1 MAMSA
6 AMFELPSTG
15 AAGKARA
22 TALANVGELA
32 GTPTSLVTYQSHGRL
47 AVIGPEAAAMK
58 AARTLSERLPVTVLV
73 PGAGRPDPGSSD
85 GIVVVRGGKAEVQ
98 GRLGRFT
105 VNLET
110 PEGTVALTEAAGLPV
125 EHFDLVLDLGETPL
139 IDYELPPVGYYA
151 PAGNEQALE
160 KALDELPEMSGE
172 FEKPKYF
179 NFKPELCAHSRSELS
194 GCTRCIEACPT
205 LAITSADE
213 VVSVDPYL
221 CQGAGSCVAACPSGA
236 MTYAFPTVSDLLGRI
251 RKLFAD
257 FREAGGEQ
265 PGLVLHDGWSRKALY
280 EQLAPH
286 MAEDL
291 LPLEVEEVGSVGMDT
306 WLAALAYGA
315 RGIAICV
322 TDYTPK
328 RMVRELEAQVEFARG
343 VLGGMGYPAPA
354 LSIAN
359 TSKADVATAVLAGM
373 PDALPL
379 QPARFVAPD
388 DKRGIL
394 RLAIEHLHRQAPAP
408 RKSTELPAGAPFGDV
423 RVSKTAC
430 TLCMGCVSVC
440 PTAALTAGGD
450 LPQLRFTE
458 WNCVQC
464 GLCEKACPEDAIRLQ
479 PRLLFDAESRQQPR
493 VLHEEPPFCCVSC
506 GKPFTTAGLLEKV
519 QRKLE
524 GHWMFQTEEDRR
536 RLQMCEHC
544 RVKDMFKSGRGGG
557 GPELPGGPI

>member
-1 MAMSA
+1 MSA
-6 AMFELPSTG
+6 RMAELPATG
-15 AAGKARA
+15 LAGKARA
-22 TALANVGELA
+22 AALANMVGIA
-32 GTPTSLVTYQSHGRL
+32 GSPTSLVTYQSHGRV
-47 AVIGPEAAAMK
+47 AVIGPEAAAME
-58 AARTLSERLPVTVLV
+58 AAHTLAGQLPVTVLV

-85 GIVVVRGGKAEVQ
+85 GIVVVRGGAAEVQ

-105 VNLET
+105 VNLDT

-139 IDYELPPVGYYA
+139 IDYEVPPVGYYA
-151 PAGNEQALE
+151 PAGDEKALR

-194 GCTRCIEACPT
+194 GCTRCIDACPT
-205 LAITSADE
+205 FAITSADE

-236 MTYAFPTVSDLLGRI
+236 MTYAYPTVSDLLGRI

-265 PGLVLHDGWSRKALY
+265 PGLVLHDGWSLKALY
-280 EQLAPH
+280 ERLAPD

-291 LPLEVEEVGSVGMDT
+291 VPLEVEEVGSVGMDT

-315 RGIAICV
+315 RAVVVCV

-354 LSIAN
+354 VSLAN
-359 TSKADVATAVLAGM
+359 TSRPEVAQAVLAG
-373 PDALPL
+373 LPAGLSL

-394 RLAIEHLHRQAPAP
+394 RLAIEHLHRFAPSP
-408 RKSTELPAGAPFGDV
+408 RKSVELPAGAPFGEV

-440 PTAALTAGGD
+440 PTAALTPGGD

-479 PRLLFDAESRQQPR
+479 PRLLFDAEARQQPR
-493 VLHEEPPFCCVSC
+493 VMHEEPPFCCVSC
-506 GKPFTTAGLLEKV
+506 GKPFTTSGLLDKV

-524 GHWMFQTEEDRR
+524 GHWMFQTEEARR